1 MKNRKFWNKC
11 LALALSTAMICSSG
25 SVAFAAEFSAGDDI
39 AAEQTAPEN
48 EAGGALSSQDT
59 PQKETSEADFAAP
72 EETEEFESGVP
83 EAEKFGDV
91 ENAAGTESGV
101 AGSVVAKIGNTEYT
115 SLQSA
120 LDNAVSSNGDV
131 IVDIQNDIVLSEE
144 WNSPSVRGDTENHLG
159 VVTVNGNNHTISGLT
174 KPLFSGTWAGNS
186 GLIINNLTI
195 KDSTIVD
202 DGEDTSSNVGVGA
215 FIGYPQAS
223 ATITLNGC
231 HLAQSTVQGGHWTG
245 GLIGMAGGY
254 SGTDGPVFMNLNI
267 ENCSIV
273 NSEIKGKGSV
283 GGVIGHAACDAWTM
297 VSISNTTISGNTI
310 ISMGTSTVKAG
321 TVMGTVGA
329 AGTEKTVNDTAKT
342 GGVKVKVTETG
353 NNVSSNNASIK
364 TVYGRQGT
372 ETGKLTITGGEY
384 DNPPINSGDTWA
396 TLAENLKIC
405 KSGEKYIV
413 GNGFT
418 VIFTNIKENESSIE
432 TVLSGEKVPEPA
444 TPIREGYDFAG
455 WYKDQACTEKYDF
468 NTAVTTDLTLY
479 AKWTVKPEHAA
490 VKINDDIYYDSLSTA
505 ITASQDGDKITLL
518 NNIDLGIRLDIQK
531 AITLDLNGKT
541 LAVQSNGVF
550 IKLYKDFV
558 LCDSSV
564 GKTGKLVV
572 NNNLSNGM
580 GLVVN
585 SGVTSVQSGTITAP
599 NIGIKVQET
608 GHLEL
613 RGGKINST
621 NTGVMILGSKPGT
634 SVDVYDTEIT
644 GNCGIYIAN
653 IQETKSMENAPVL
666 NVYGGTIK
674 GTSYGIAGNGTN
686 DCTNI
691 NITGGKITSDT
702 VGIFYPQ
709 IGDLFVGG
717 NADITAPNGIQYC
730 GAGEVKISDS
740 AKITATAN
748 YYPVPSKLA
757 TEDDGTVDDGAAL
770 SLISRGGGYQ
780 DATHKMTVTISGG
793 TLVSNNNAPVSV
805 YRFAKV
811 NGAWVANENTQLST
825 DYLTS
830 LSITGG
836 YFKGSPAKDILD
848 ADALSRGKI
857 SISGGYFS
865 HMPDKS
871 YVAEGKKVVASENS
885 DCPFTIGNKTTEEG
899 KTQVETAVIEPT
911 VDTSYLPNNM
921 SEENKQKIETA
932 AKSLKAP
939 GLEVAANDIISSGDV
954 TKYKEDAKQVKV
966 NDVKPLENKDD
977 AALNI
982 ISTTYLEVKA
992 ISYEEGNETNNKILT
1007 FEIKPMRQMVVSTE
1021 TNPNKFVFTR
1031 DNSESSVNAVK
1042 IGPATLV
1049 EDKELKVRSL
1059 EMSLDLPTGFV
1070 GAGVNTV
1077 YVEHIKNGTVYNYKA
1092 RVESTD
1098 DGGKRAVFNNPDGF
1112 STFRIQT
1119 NSNAASIGETSYP
1132 TLKAAIDAVQG
1143 NSPTTIKLLDDVTVS
1158 QGNGISINDEDKKIT
1173 LNLNGHKVA
1182 RQAGDTSGSCIINS
1196 GSLKVIDSIGSG
1208 TIDGIFNWG
1217 TTVISSGTVT
1227 TLSGTATLS
1236 VEGGNIGKLY
1246 LNSGNQVIVNIS
1258 DGTVNDIEIHGGTV
1272 NIYGGTITGN
1282 ITNNNGTI
1290 NAYGG
1295 TFTTINK
1302 DSITPAPGYYF
1313 DGNTIKSIPAP
1324 SLSSNNYL
1332 SGLKLSQGTLTPAF
1346 DRNTTAY
1353 TVEVENTTDSI
1364 TVTPVKDSYW
1374 ASLTVN
1380 GKTVASETASEAIA
1394 LNEGANTITVR
1405 VTAENG
1411 STKDYTITVTRKAA
1425 PGKEYIKLQKAA
1437 ADYAAYE
1444 NEGYTESSWT
1454 AFEKALKEAQEALK
1468 DTSLSEEKAA
1478 ELLANLDK
1486 AAGELKK
1493 VGTPEIESVK
1503 VSGNKVTVKLT
1514 GATENAEGYDYVI
1527 GKKNCITT
1535 KKYVDIRKN
1544 CGTTAT
1550 FSYVQKGTYY
1560 VYCHAWK
1567 KVNGKKVF
1575 SDWSELS
1582 SFKIKATTVSA
1593 PKITS
1598 VKVKGRTVTVTI
1610 KNAKGTIGV
1619 DAVLGKKTI
1628 KDQYGKRPSD
1638 YGKLVIRN
1646 KKTTTIIFENV
1657 PKGTYYVGVH
1667 AFNRSGG
1674 TNSKVFSK
1682 WSNIKKAVMK

>member
-1 MKNRKFWNKC
+1 MPQNRQHRKMK
-11 LALALSTAMICSSG
+11 L
-25 SVAFAAEFSAGDDI
+25 
-39 AAEQTAPEN
+39 
-48 EAGGALSSQDT
+48 GGALSSQDT

-72 EETEEFESGVP
+72 EEIEEFESGVP

-101 AGSVVAKIGNTEYT
+101 AGRVVAKIGNTEYT

-202 DGEDTSSNVGVGA
+202 DEEDEEDTSLKVGVGA

-245 GLIGMAGGY
+245 GLIGIAGGY

-273 NSEIKGKGSV
+273 NSQIKGKGSV
-283 GGVIGHAACDAWTM
+283 GGVIGHAACDDWTM
-297 VSISNTTISGNTI
+297 VSISNTTISKNTI
-310 ISMGTSTVKAG
+310 ISMGTSTEKAG

-364 TVYGRQGT
+364 TVYGRQGDT
-372 ETGKLTITGGEY
+372 TGKLTITGGEY

-396 TLAENLKIC
+396 TLAENFKIC
-405 KSGEKYIV
+405 KSGDKYIV
-413 GNGFT
+413 GKGLT
-418 VIFTNIKENESSIE
+418 VIFRNIKANESSTE
-432 TVLSGEKVPEPA
+432 TVLLGEKVPEPA

-455 WYKDQACTEKYDF
+455 WYKDQDCTEKYDF

-490 VKINDDIYYDSLSTA
+490 VKINDDTYYDSLSTA

-564 GKTGKLVV
+564 GKTGKLFV

-911 VDTSYLPNNM
+911 VDTSNLPDNI
-921 SEENKQKIETA
+921 SEDNKKEIENA

-954 TKYKEDAKQVKV
+954 DGYKAAAKQVEV
-966 NDVKPLENKDD
+966 NGVKPLWNMSDTE
-977 AALNI
+977 LNI

-992 ISYEEGNETNNKILT
+992 ISYEAGNKIENKTLT
-1007 FEIKPMRQMVVSTE
+1007 FDIRPMRQMVVSTE
-1021 TNPNKFVFTR
+1021 TNPNRFVFTK
-1031 DNSESSVNAVK
+1031 DNSGSSGVNAVK
-1042 IGPATLV
+1042 IGPATPV
-1049 EDKELKVRSL
+1049 EDKELKVPSL
-1059 EMSLDLPTGFV
+1059 EMSLDLPDEFV
-1070 GAGVNTV
+1070 ADGVNTV

-1092 RVESTD
+1092 RVESTEK
-1098 DGGKRAVFNNPDGF
+1098 GVKRAVFNNPDGF

-1119 NSNAASIGETSYP
+1119 NSNAASIGEKSYP
-1132 TLKAAIDAVQG
+1132 TLQDAIDAVNE
-1143 NSPTTIKLLDDVTVS
+1143 NSPTTIKLLDDVKAPS
-1158 QGNGISINDEDKKIT
+1158 KAGISINKNENKKIT
-1173 LNLNGHKVA
+1173 ITLDLCGHNVAMYSNDPNNG
-1182 RQAGDTSGSCIINS
+1182 CIVNS
-1196 GSLKVIDSIGSG
+1196 GSSSLTVIDSVGSG
-1208 TIDGIFNWG
+1208 TIDKIFNYG
-1217 TTVISSGTVT
+1217 TTVISSGIVT
-1227 TLSGTATLS
+1227 TLSGTGTVS
-1236 VEGGNIGKLY
+1236 VEGGTIEELC
-1246 LNSGNQVIVNIS
+1246 LNSGNQVIANIS
-1258 DGTVNDIEIHGGTV
+1258 DGTVKNIIIYGGTV
-1272 NIYGGTITGN
+1272 NIYGGTITGT
-1282 ITNNNGTI
+1282 ITKQNNGTGTI

-1295 TFTTINK
+1295 TFTGAGK
-1302 DSITPAPGYYF
+1302 GSITPAPGYHF
-1313 DGNTIKSIPAP
+1313 VGNTIQSIPAP

-1425 PGKEYIKLQKAA
+1425 PGKEYTKLQKAA

-1575 SDWSELS
+1575 SDWSKLS
-1582 SFKIKATTVSA
+1582 SFKIKATTISA

-1598 VKVKGRTVTVTI
+1598 VKVKDRTVTVTI

-1619 DAVLGKKTI
+1619 DAVLGKTI
-1628 KDQYGKRPSD
+1628 VKDQYGKRPSD

-1646 KKTTTIIFENV
+1646 KKTTTIIFKNV

-1674 TNSKVFSK
+1674 TNRKVFSK
-1682 WSNIKKAVMK
+1682 WSNIKKAVVK